1 MFTYFL
7 KEKSDATRATERF
20 LADIAPYGKVKTLS
34 FHEDIFPSGNVKRVR
49 SDNGGEFTS
58 AEFSSLLVKN
68 QIKHEKSAPYSPHQN
83 GTAER
88 SWRTL
93 FEMARSLLLE
103 AGLPKNLWTYAVM
116 TATHIRNRCYSQ
128 RLQDTPYGVI
138 TGKKPDVARMQIF
151 GSTCY
156 PTVQNP
162 KKLDAR
168 SKKGVFVGYDRDSPS
183 YLVYDPDTRVISKH
197 RLVKFTFVVNPLPDA
212 DGFIPPSEEPNIKP
226 DSSTN
231 DVPIAKPELK
241 KYPLR
246 SRQQQPSPSED
257 PEVES
262 EESDAAKF
270 VHYCYH
276 VNTPATFKEAMSC
289 PEASQWKQ
297 AMDNE
302 FESLQSN
309 DTFIETELPS
319 NKSLVGGKWV
329 YNLKGNPDSP
339 TFKARFVAKG
349 FSQVEGIDYHETFSP
364 TARMETVRT
373 LIQVAA
379 HRDLDLQQ
387 MDVKTAFL
395 HAPIEEEIY
404 VNVPKGY
411 ESSTNPNKV
420 WKLKKSL
427 YGLKQSGRNWN
438 ATLHNHLK
446 DNGFVQSIADPCLFI
461 KFVNGEIIYLL
472 VWVDDIVLASSDPQL
487 MASTKLH
494 LSQEFKMKDLGQ
506 LNHFLG
512 IDFNRSNGQISMS
525 QEEYIEKILKKF
537 GMSDCKPRG
546 TPCEANPNAYENE
559 GDEAVDQTLYR
570 QMIDSLIYA
579 MVCTRPD
586 LSYAVTKLSQHLACP
601 TTADLT
607 MLKHV
612 FRYLKKTSNYRLT
625 YSKSSTDLQIFAYC
639 DADWAASKDRRSIS
653 GYCISLNENG
663 PLISWKSKRQNSIAL
678 STCEAEYVAMS
689 IACQEVMFLKENLL
703 FDILGVKVNSL
714 MSCDNQGAIALSKN
728 PTKHSKAK
736 HIDIRYHFVRECHEK
751 GVLDLKY
758 VPSNDN
764 FADIF
769 TKPPKKFLLEKF
781 THFIFGN

>member
-1 MFTYFL
+1 M
-7 KEKSDATRATERF
+7 
-20 LADIAPYGKVKTLS
+20 V
-34 FHEDIFPSGNVKRVR
+34 
-49 SDNGGEFTS
+49 
-58 AEFSSLLVKN
+58 
-68 QIKHEKSAPYSPHQN
+68 
-83 GTAER
+83 
-88 SWRTL
+88 
-93 FEMARSLLLE
+93 
-103 AGLPKNLWTYAVM
+103 
-116 TATHIRNRCYSQ
+116 
-128 RLQDTPYGVI
+128 
-138 TGKKPDVARMQIF
+138 TGKKPDVAKMQIF

-162 KKLDAR
+162 KKLDAC

-183 YLVYDPDTRVISKH
+183 YLVYDPDTCAVSKH
-197 RLVKFTFVVNPLPDA
+197 RLVKFTFVINSLPDA
-212 DGFIPPSEEPNIKP
+212 DGFIPASEEPNIKP
-226 DSSTN
+226 ESSTN
-231 DVPIAKPELK
+231 DLPFAKPELK

-246 SRQQQPSPSED
+246 SRQQQPSSSED

-270 VHYCYH
+270 INYCYH
-276 VNTPATFKEAMSC
+276 INTPATFKEAMSC
-289 PEASQWKQ
+289 PEASKWKQ

-379 HRDLDLQQ
+379 HRDLDLQR
-387 MDVKTAFL
+387 MDFKTAFL
-395 HAPIEEEIY
+395 HAPIKEAIY

-411 ESSTNPNKV
+411 ESSTNPNQV

-446 DNGFVQSIADPCLFI
+446 HNGFVQSIADPCLFT
-461 KFVNGEIIYLL
+461 KSVNGEIIYLL

-487 MASTKLH
+487 MANTKSH
-494 LSQEFKMKDLGQ
+494 LSQEFRMKDLGQ

-559 GDEAVDQTLYR
+559 DDEVVDQTSYR
-570 QMIDSLIYA
+570 EMIGSLIYA
-579 MVCTRPD
+579 MVCTRPN

-601 TTADLT
+601 TAADLT

-612 FRYLKKTSNYRLT
+612 FRYLKKTSNYCLT
-625 YSKSSTDLQIFAYC
+625 YSKSSTDLQIFAFC

-653 GYCISLNENG
+653 GYCVSLNVNG

-689 IACQEVMFLKENLL
+689 IACQEVMYLKESLL
-703 FDILGVKVNSL
+703 FDFLGVKVNSL
-714 MSCDNQGAIALSKN
+714 MSL
-728 PTKHSKAK
+728 
-736 HIDIRYHFVRECHEK
+736 
-751 GVLDLKY
+751 
-758 VPSNDN
+758 
-764 FADIF
+764 
-769 TKPPKKFLLEKF
+769 
-781 THFIFGN
+781 